1 MKGSALHVSQTTIIA
16 KGVYKGEIVA
26 LKCVRA
32 SPGDPLLQAVKSVS
46 ASRGSRMRFFLAL
59 Y

>member
-1 MKGSALHVSQTTIIA
+1 MKGSTLHVSQTTVIS
-16 KGVYKGEIVA
+16 KGMYQGEIVA

-32 SPGDPLLQAVKSVS
+32 SPGDLLLQTVKSVR
-46 ASRGSRMRFFLAL
+46 ASRGSQTRVFLAL